1 MSALSLDAAMRAV
14 ADAVERELD
23 RLLPRAGEVPAVL
36 ADAMRHACLGGGK
49 RLRPFL
55 AVATGRLL
63 GADEAATLRAGT
75 AVELIHGYSLVHDD
89 LPAMDDAALRRGRP
103 TVHKLFGD
111 ANAILAGD
119 ALQALAFEV
128 LGRDDWPATPD
139 QRVELVRG
147 LARAAGPAG
156 MCGGQTLDLEAEHQP
171 LDEPGIVRLQA
182 LKTGAL
188 IAFSAD
194 AGCILGRASPAQRRA
209 VRAYAEALGLAFQ
222 IRDDMLGIWGMQEAT
237 GKPVADDI
245 RRRKQSLPIIA
256 LDERADAGTRD
267 ELRRIYADAAPLGA
281 ESVSRVIDLLARYE
295 IEDYCQSRVDVYHHE
310 ARAALDHLAAQGV
323 QAESLRDFLTLLDGR
338 VA

>member
-1 MSALSLDAAMRAV
+1 MSAVSLDAAMRAV

-23 RLLPRAGEVPAVL
+23 LLLPRAGEVPAVL

-55 AVATGRLL
+55 SAATGRLF

-128 LGRDDWPATPD
+128 LGRDDWPAAPD
-139 QRVELVRG
+139 QRAELVLG

-194 AGCILGRASPAQRRA
+194 AGCILGRAAPAQRRA

-222 IRDDMLGIWGMQEAT
+222 IRDDL
-237 GKPVADDI
+237 
-245 RRRKQSLPIIA
+245 
-256 LDERADAGTRD
+256 LDEEGDTAAIGKDAGR
-267 ELRRIYADAAPLGA
+267 DAAAGKATFVSLLGREGA
-281 ESVSRVIDLLARYE
+281 EARLRDLRE
-295 IEDYCQSRVDVYHHE
+295 R
-310 ARAALDHLAAQGV
+310 AQG
-323 QAESLRDFLTLLDGR
+323 ALSSLGPEQNLLRELYDF
-338 VA
+338 VATRPS

>member
-55 AVATGRLL
+55 SVATGRLF
-63 GADEAATLRAGT
+63 GADEAASLRAGT

-128 LGRDDWPATPD
+128 LGRDDWPAAPD
-139 QRVELVRG
+139 QRAELVLG

-156 MCGGQTLDLEAEHQP
+156 MCGGQTLDLEAEHRQ

-222 IRDDMLGIWGMQEAT
+222 IRDDLLDDEGDTAAI
-237 GKPVADDI
+237 GK
-245 RRRKQSLPIIA
+245 
-256 LDERADAGTRD
+256 DAGR
-267 ELRRIYADAAPLGA
+267 DAAAGKATFVSLLGREGA
-281 ESVSRVIDLLARYE
+281 EAR
-295 IEDYCQSRVDVYHHE
+295 
-310 ARAALDHLAAQGV
+310 
-323 QAESLRDFLTLLDGR
+323 LRDLQTTALEALAEFGPEQKLLKDLYDF
-338 VA
+338 VATRPS

>member
-55 AVATGRLL
+55 SVATGRLF

-128 LGRDDWPATPD
+128 LGRDDWPAAAD
-139 QRVELVRG
+139 QRAELVLG

-222 IRDDMLGIWGMQEAT
+222 IRDDLLDDEGDTAAIGKDAGRDAAAGKATFVSLLGREGAEARLR
-237 GKPVADDI
+237 DL
-245 RRRKQSLPIIA
+245 R
-256 LDERADAGTRD
+256 ERAQGALSSLGPEQNLLRELYDFVATR
-267 ELRRIYADAAPLGA
+267 A
-281 ESVSRVIDLLARYE
+281 S
-295 IEDYCQSRVDVYHHE
+295 
-310 ARAALDHLAAQGV
+310 
-323 QAESLRDFLTLLDGR
+323 
-338 VA
+338 

>member
-55 AVATGRLL
+55 SVATGRLF
-63 GADEAATLRAGT
+63 GADEQRRLRAGT

-128 LGRDDWPATPD
+128 LAGDDWPPPPASGPSWFSASP
-139 QRVELVRG
+139 
-147 LARAAGPAG
+147 ARPGPRG

-171 LDEPGIVRLQA
+171 LDERRHRPPPGAQDR
-182 LKTGAL
+182 GADRPSRPTP
-188 IAFSAD
+188 AASWAAPPPRNAGRSAPTP
-194 AGCILGRASPAQRRA
+194 RRSASPSRSATTCSTTRA
-209 VRAYAEALGLAFQ
+209 TRPRSARTPA
-222 IRDDMLGIWGMQEAT
+222 AT
-237 GKPVADDI
+237 P
-245 RRRKQSLPIIA
+245 P
-256 LDERADAGTRD
+256 
-267 ELRRIYADAAPLGA
+267 P
-281 ESVSRVIDLLARYE
+281 ARPP
-295 IEDYCQSRVDVYHHE
+295 S
-310 ARAALDHLAAQGV
+310 
-323 QAESLRDFLTLLDGR
+323 
-338 VA
+338 

>member
-55 AVATGRLL
+55 SVATGRLF
-63 GADEAATLRAGT
+63 GADEVATLRAGT

-128 LGRDDWPATPD
+128 LGRDDWPAASD
-139 QRVELVRG
+139 QRAELVLG

-222 IRDDMLGIWGMQEAT
+222 IRDDLLDDEGDTAAIGKDAGRDAAAGKATFVSLLGREGAEARLR
-237 GKPVADDI
+237 DL
-245 RRRKQSLPIIA
+245 R
-256 LDERADAGTRD
+256 ERAQGALSSLGPEQNLLRELYDFVATR
-267 ELRRIYADAAPLGA
+267 A
-281 ESVSRVIDLLARYE
+281 S
-295 IEDYCQSRVDVYHHE
+295 
-310 ARAALDHLAAQGV
+310 
-323 QAESLRDFLTLLDGR
+323 
-338 VA
+338 

>member
-23 RLLPRAGEVPAVL
+23 RLLPRAGEVPAGL
-36 ADAMRHACLGGGK
+36 ADAMRHACLSGGK

-55 AVATGRLL
+55 SVATGRLF
-63 GADEAATLRAGT
+63 GADDAATLRAGT

-119 ALQALAFEV
+119 ALQALAFEA
-128 LGRDDWPATPD
+128 LGRDDWPAAAD
-139 QRVELVRG
+139 QRAELVLG

-222 IRDDMLGIWGMQEAT
+222 IRDDLLDDEGDTAAIGKDAGRDAAAGKATFVSLLGREGAEARLR
-237 GKPVADDI
+237 DL
-245 RRRKQSLPIIA
+245 R
-256 LDERADAGTRD
+256 ERAQGALSSLGPEQNLLRELYDFVATR
-267 ELRRIYADAAPLGA
+267 A
-281 ESVSRVIDLLARYE
+281 S
-295 IEDYCQSRVDVYHHE
+295 
-310 ARAALDHLAAQGV
+310 
-323 QAESLRDFLTLLDGR
+323 
-338 VA
+338 

>member
-1 MSALSLDAAMRAV
+1 MAGRHPLRALALYPEELQLLIEDELEQLTFTQDPLTGGLVKAMRYS
-14 ADAVERELD
+14 
-23 RLLPRAGEVPAVL
+23 LLA
-36 ADAMRHACLGGGK
+36 GGK
-49 RLRPFL
+49 RIRPVL
-55 AVATGRLL
+55 ALATARAIGR
-63 GADEAATLRAGT
+63 DEREMLPLAAAI
-75 AVELIHGYSLVHDD
+75 ELIHTYSLVHDD

-139 QRVELVRG
+139 QRVDLVRG

-194 AGCILGRASPAQRRA
+194 AGCVLGRASPAQRRA
-209 VRAYAEALGLAFQ
+209 VRTYAEALGLAFQ
-222 IRDDMLGIWGMQEAT
+222 IRDDL
-237 GKPVADDI
+237 
-245 RRRKQSLPIIA
+245 
-256 LDERADAGTRD
+256 LDEEGDTAAIGKDAGR
-267 ELRRIYADAAPLGA
+267 DAAAGKATFVSLLGREGA
-281 ESVSRVIDLLARYE
+281 EARLRDLRG
-295 IEDYCQSRVDVYHHE
+295 Q
-310 ARAALDHLAAQGV
+310 AL
-323 QAESLRDFLTLLDGR
+323 ESLAEFGTEQKLLKDLYEF
-338 VA
+338 VATRTS

>member
-55 AVATGRLL
+55 GVATGRLF

-128 LGRDDWPATPD
+128 LGRDDWPAASD
-139 QRVELVRG
+139 QRAELVLG

-222 IRDDMLGIWGMQEAT
+222 IRDDLLDDEGDTAAIGKDAGRDAAAGKATFVSLLGREGAEARLR
-237 GKPVADDI
+237 DL
-245 RRRKQSLPIIA
+245 R
-256 LDERADAGTRD
+256 ERAQGALSSLGPEQNLLRELYDFVATR
-267 ELRRIYADAAPLGA
+267 A
-281 ESVSRVIDLLARYE
+281 S
-295 IEDYCQSRVDVYHHE
+295 
-310 ARAALDHLAAQGV
+310 
-323 QAESLRDFLTLLDGR
+323 
-338 VA
+338 